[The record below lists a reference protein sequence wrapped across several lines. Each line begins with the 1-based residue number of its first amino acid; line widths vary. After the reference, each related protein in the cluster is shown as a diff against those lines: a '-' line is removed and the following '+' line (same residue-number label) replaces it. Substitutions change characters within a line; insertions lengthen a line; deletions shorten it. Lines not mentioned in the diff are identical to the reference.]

1 MSSVT
6 RLLTTKLKLRVNS
19 EKSAVAR
26 PWERKFLGFSFTNHK
41 PPKRRLAPKTVARFK
56 ERLRELTRR
65 PRGISRARSAQD
77 LTEYLRGWIGYFGRA
92 ETPGGPDK

>member
-26 PWERKFLGFSFTNHK
+26 PWKRKFLGFSFTNHNNSGSFGK
-41 PPKRRLAPKTVARFK
+41 YSQTLTGPRVMEFM
-56 ERLRELTRR
+56 LRH
-65 PRGISRARSAQD
+65 S
-77 LTEYLRGWIGYFGRA
+77 F
-92 ETPGGPDK
+92 